1 MSDQNTPQPSTDTKD
16 QAAAAAAATAAA
28 PTPAKAPKGK
38 GAKVARVRSLVG
50 PFNILHTNT
59 VIGDGEEKKVEID
72 AWVQL
77 QIDAGKLEIVV
88 D

>member
-1 MSDQNTPQPSTDTKD
+1 MSDQNNPQPSTDTQD
-16 QAAAAAAATAAA
+16 QTQTATPAAA
-28 PTPAKAPKGK
+28 PAKASKGK

-50 PFNILHTNT
+50 PFTILHTNT
-59 VIGDGEEKKVEID
+59 VIGEGEEKKVEID

>member
-1 MSDQNTPQPSTDTKD
+1 MSDQNTTQPSTDTQD
-16 QAAAAAAATAAA
+16 QAATPA
-28 PTPAKAPKGK
+28 PAPAKAPKGK

-59 VIGDGEEKKVEID
+59 VIGEGEEKKVEID

>member
-1 MSDQNTPQPSTDTKD
+1 MSDQSTPQPSTDTQD
-16 QAAAAAAATAAA
+16 QTAASTPA
-28 PTPAKAPKGK
+28 PAPAKAPKGK

-59 VIGDGEEKKVEID
+59 VIGEGEEKKVEID

>member
-1 MSDQNTPQPSTDTKD
+1 MSDQNNPQPSTDTQD
-16 QAAAAAAATAAA
+16 QTQTATPAAA
-28 PTPAKAPKGK
+28 PAKASKGK

-59 VIGDGEEKKVEID
+59 VIGEGEEKKVEID

>member
-1 MSDQNTPQPSTDTKD
+1 MSDQNTPQPSTDTQD
-16 QAAAAAAATAAA
+16 QAAAPAPA
-28 PTPAKAPKGK
+28 PTKNPKGK

-59 VIGDGEEKKVEID
+59 VIGEGEEKKVEID

>member
-1 MSDQNTPQPSTDTKD
+1 MRDQNTPQPSPDTQD
-16 QAAAAAAATAAA
+16 QTAASTPA
-28 PTPAKAPKGK
+28 PAPAKAPKGK

-50 PFNILHTNT
+50 PFTILHTNT
-59 VIGDGEEKKVEID
+59 VIGEGEEKKVEID

>member
-1 MSDQNTPQPSTDTKD
+1 MSDQNTPQPSPNTQD
-16 QAAAAAAATAAA
+16 QTAASTPA
-28 PTPAKAPKGK
+28 PAPAKAPKGK

-59 VIGDGEEKKVEID
+59 VIGEGEEKKVEID

>member
-1 MSDQNTPQPSTDTKD
+1 MSDQNTPQPSTDTQD
-16 QAAAAAAATAAA
+16 QTAASTPA
-28 PTPAKAPKGK
+28 PAPAKAPKGK

-50 PFNILHTNT
+50 PSNILHTNT
-59 VIGDGEEKKVEID
+59 VIGEGEEKKVEID

>member
-16 QAAAAAAATAAA
+16 QAAAAAAAAAA

>member
-1 MSDQNTPQPSTDTKD
+1 MSDQNTPQPSPDTQD
-16 QAAAAAAATAAA
+16 QTAASTPA
-28 PTPAKAPKGK
+28 PAPAKAPKGK

-50 PFNILHTNT
+50 PFTILHTNT
-59 VIGDGEEKKVEID
+59 VIGEGEEKKVEID

>member
-1 MSDQNTPQPSTDTKD
+1 M
-16 QAAAAAAATAAA
+16 
-28 PTPAKAPKGK
+28 
-38 GAKVARVRSLVG
+38 RSLVG

>member
-1 MSDQNTPQPSTDTKD
+1 MSDQNNPQPSTDTQD
-16 QAAAAAAATAAA
+16 QAAAPA
-28 PTPAKAPKGK
+28 PAPAPAKTPKNK

-59 VIGDGEEKKVEID
+59 VIGEGEEKKVEID

>member
-1 MSDQNTPQPSTDTKD
+1 MSDQNTPQPSTDTQD
-16 QAAAAAAATAAA
+16 QSAA
-28 PTPAKAPKGK
+28 PAPAPAPAKAPKGK

-59 VIGDGEEKKVEID
+59 VIGEGEEKKVEID

>member
-1 MSDQNTPQPSTDTKD
+1 MSDQNTPQPSTDTQD
-16 QAAAAAAATAAA
+16 QTAASTPA
-28 PTPAKAPKGK
+28 PAPAKAPKGK

-59 VIGDGEEKKVEID
+59 VIGEGEEKKVEID

>member
-1 MSDQNTPQPSTDTKD
+1 MSDQNTPQPSPDTQD
-16 QAAAAAAATAAA
+16 QTAASTPA

-59 VIGDGEEKKVEID
+59 VIGEGEEKKVEID

>member
-1 MSDQNTPQPSTDTKD
+1 MSDQNTSQPSPDTQD
-16 QAAAAAAATAAA
+16 QTAASTPA
-28 PTPAKAPKGK
+28 PAPAKAPKGK

-59 VIGDGEEKKVEID
+59 VIGEGEEKKVEID

>member
-1 MSDQNTPQPSTDTKD
+1 MSDQNTPQPSPDTQD
-16 QAAAAAAATAAA
+16 QTAASTPA
-28 PTPAKAPKGK
+28 PAPAKAPKGK

-59 VIGDGEEKKVEID
+59 VIGEGEEKKVEID

>member
-1 MSDQNTPQPSTDTKD
+1 MSDQNTPQPSADTQD
-16 QAAAAAAATAAA
+16 QTAASTPA
-28 PTPAKAPKGK
+28 PAPAKAPKGK

-59 VIGDGEEKKVEID
+59 VIGEGEEKKVEID